1 MSINFEC
8 TIRFECNTCI
18 TGSELEF
25 ILLPFLG
32 NGPDH
37 KLEIY
42 IQVEINDKNKW
53 VSQDILAEK

>member
-1 MSINFEC
+1 MCINFAC
-8 TIRFECNTCI
+8 TIKFGCSNCI

-32 NGPDH
+32 NGLDH

-42 IQVEINDKNKW
+42 IQVEINDKEDK
-53 VSQDILAEK
+53 